1 MRTRA
6 KRKRVAE
13 IKLQEVDDMYQ
24 ILMPGR
30 TMVGENAIS
39 MAKEQISGLGSHAL
53 IISGKI
59 VEKSGIVKK
68 LTDSLDEAGVSY
80 TIFTDIKGEPDDLMV
95 AAAKNRGR
103 QSTGQRKGS
112 FRSIRLCTDRFNTDN
127 CRFRIGSN

>member
-6 KRKRVAE
+6 KRKHVAE

-59 VEKSGIVKK
+59 VEKSGIVNFFIRINPHVMMSRFP
-68 LTDSLDEAGVSY
+68 TE
-80 TIFTDIKGEPDDLMV
+80 IF
-95 AAAKNRGR
+95 
-103 QSTGQRKGS
+103 S
-112 FRSIRLCTDRFNTDN
+112 
-127 CRFRIGSN
+127 

>member
-1 MRTRA
+1 
-6 KRKRVAE
+6 
-13 IKLQEVDDMYQ
+13 MYQ

-95 AAAKNRGR
+95 AAAKKVYDTEGCDMVIGIGGR

>member
-95 AAAKNRGR
+95 AAAKKYMIRKAVIWSSESGAAVHRTAQR
-103 QSTGQRKGS
+103 QFPQHPVMHRS
-112 FRSIRLCTDRFNTDN
+112 F
-127 CRFRIGSN
+127 

>member
-39 MAKEQISGLGSHAL
+39 MAKEQISQLGSHAL

-59 VEKSGIVKK
+59 VEARDHV
-68 LTDSLDEAGVSY
+68 L
-80 TIFTDIKGEPDDLMV
+80 
-95 AAAKNRGR
+95 
-103 QSTGQRKGS
+103 STCFS
-112 FRSIRLCTDRFNTDN
+112 FFSFIC
-127 CRFRIGSN
+127 

>member
-6 KRKRVAE
+6 KRKHVAE

-53 IISGKI
+53 IREDRGK
-59 VEKSGIVKK
+59 KRNCK
-68 LTDSLDEAGVSY
+68 EA
-80 TIFTDIKGEPDDLMV
+80 D
-95 AAAKNRGR
+95 
-103 QSTGQRKGS
+103 
-112 FRSIRLCTDRFNTDN
+112 
-127 CRFRIGSN
+127 

>member
-1 MRTRA
+1 
-6 KRKRVAE
+6 
-13 IKLQEVDDMYQ
+13 MYQ

-95 AAAKNRGR
+95 AAAKKVYDLSLIHISEPTRPY
-103 QSTGQRKGS
+103 
-112 FRSIRLCTDRFNTDN
+112 
-127 CRFRIGSN
+127 